1 MLNHYKFTGLCITNM
16 AALEALGSSPLSYYS
31 TSHHPAVQGHM
42 PQGTDISAASSGS
55 LEAFIILKE

>member
-1 MLNHYKFTGLCITNM
+1 M